1 VNSAKEVAT
10 YERVVRFTDVSAER
24 VAQLV
29 ARIQEADAPP
39 PGVRVTGMKFLF
51 DEAQGTAI
59 ATQEFATAEDM
70 AEGAKVFA
78 AGDHSETPGT
88 RVSVDECERKLERKA

>member
-1 VNSAKEVAT
+1 M

-24 VAQLV
+24 VEQLV
-29 ARIQEADAPP
+29 ARIKEASGSP
-39 PGVRVTGMKFLF
+39 PGVRTSGIKLLF

-59 ATQEFATAEDM
+59 ATQEFATAQDM

-78 AGDHSETPGT
+78 AMDPSETPGT
-88 RVSVDECERKLERKA
+88 RASIDECEVKLVLKV